1 MKNFKK
7 PILLITLAM
16 LLSSGY
22 AQISKDFPKE
32 VNLVK
37 MTDAGVGVIG
47 TDDALYGLDNTGKE
61 LWKNE
66 KLRKVEAEKVEVLR
80 GSELVFV
87 SDKSILSRN
96 RVLNVL
102 DGREYANTGT
112 KGENLFGA
120 RVIHATN
127 QLWVLSQPKIIDVW
141 DIETNTY
148 SYRLEATPPKIA
160 VDESA
165 SYTYTF
171 SGMQP
176 LTHTSS
182 TTAILHLGLGHL
194 GEYDLTTG
202 NPLWMFDWDAYK
214 PKADKGDKASNPSSR
229 YAVMKLEGGTLYFPF
244 RNMLIAI
251 DAKSGKPKWDIKAN
265 DPGKVL
271 DMYVTDQGVLV
282 LTGSGLQLIDKSTGE
297 EVWKKP
303 LKIKEAFSS
312 MLLKDGEH
320 IYAISKTSLLKVDVS
335 NQNATALTEKI
346 KFKNK
351 DEISGIEIFDEKI
364 VLSTPQNIV
373 GIDKQSGNILHSVYY
388 EAPGA
393 GLATIAANVVLA
405 TVAMAAT
412 VNSYNVNST
421 SGSQTYFQYTPAVM
435 SSGGSETLDN
445 GKITYISTKF
455 KDADAKGFGVA
466 RVDKTS
472 GETLDKIVIGDR
484 NPVYDVDETR
494 NMIFFKSDSKT
505 VSIKAMN

>member
-1 MKNFKK
+1 MKNFRK
-7 PILLITLAM
+7 PILLTALA
-16 LLSSGY
+16 LLFLSGY
-22 AQISKDFPKE
+22 SQTSKDFPKE

-37 MTDAGVGVIG
+37 MTDAGVAIVG
-47 TDDALYGLDNTGKE
+47 TDDALYGLDNTGKD

-66 KLRKVEAEKVEVLR
+66 KLRKVEPEKVEVLK

-102 DGREYANTGT
+102 DGREYANTGI

-141 DIETNTY
+141 DIESNAY
-148 SYRLEATPPKIA
+148 LYRLEATPAKISF
-160 VDESA
+160 DESA

-202 NPLWMFDWDAYK
+202 KPKWMFDWTAYK

-229 YAVMKLEGGTLYFPF
+229 YAVMKLDGGTLYFPF
-244 RNMLIAI
+244 RNMLIAV
-251 DAKSGKPKWDIKAN
+251 DAKSGESKWDVKAN
-265 DPGKVL
+265 APGKVL
-271 DMYVTDQGVLV
+271 DMYVTDYGILV
-282 LTGSGLQLIDKSTGE
+282 LTGSGIQLIDKSTGE

-303 LKIKEAFSS
+303 LKIKEAISS
-312 MLLKDGEH
+312 LLLKDGED
-320 IYAISKTSLLKVDVS
+320 IYAISKTSLLKVDIA
-335 NQNATALTEKI
+335 NQKATALTEKI

-351 DEISGIEIFDEKI
+351 DEISGIEVFEEKI

-373 GIDKQSGNILHSVYY
+373 GIDKQSGSILHSVYY
-388 EAPGA
+388 EAPGT

-412 VNSYNVNST
+412 ANSYNVNSI

-455 KDADAKGFGVA
+455 KDSDAKGFGVA

-472 GETLDKIVIGDR
+472 GETLNKIVIGDR
-484 NPVYDVDETR
+484 NPIYDVDETR
-494 NMIFFKSDSKT
+494 GMIFFKSDNKT
-505 VSIKAMN
+505 VSIQSMD